1 MSDETDGT
9 VDLSNRTKAAM
20 RQTETFLN
28 KSGKEVPK
36 TKTPIST
43 RSSTST
49 PPSLGIH
56 GGPNDNRKKWERANA

>member
-9 VDLSNRTKAAM
+9 VALTNRFKAGM

-43 RSSTST
+43 PSATST

-56 GGPNDNRKKWERANA
+56 GGPNKKK